1 MKEETR
7 TRQESYT
14 VYITSDG
21 KEFTNQRLARNHED
35 RLMPRRNISTDYVHL
50 HTYDDDEIGCYCYK
64 IESEEGLKYLNA
76 TEWEHNAF
84 WDYDGPGWY
93 VSFQHNGGDYA
104 DDYSVSHIQSYID
117 YLKHDL
123 SVLEELEKQ

>member
-1 MKEETR
+1 MREEIR
-7 TRQESYT
+7 TRPESYT

-21 KEFTNQRLARNHED
+21 KEFTSQRMARNHED
-35 RLMPRRNISTDYVHL
+35 SLMPHRNIPTDYIHL
-50 HTYDDDEIGCYCYK
+50 YAYDDGMGYYCYK
-64 IESEEGLKYLNA
+64 IESEEDLKYLNA
-76 TEWEHNAF
+76 IEWNHNAV
-84 WDYDGPGWY
+84 WDYEGPGWY
-93 VSFQHNGGDYA
+93 VAFRHDGGDYS